1 MQLFKRRVDAEI
13 EALFL
18 EIFHTHQQQV
28 FNYIYRMLGNR
39 ESAEDL
45 VQEVFLKIY
54 TYLPRYQEKQKRSSW
69 VFKITHTTLM
79 DHFRKTGT
87 HQTLFVEPDN
97 TAGLEFQLSDASCSP
112 EHYVLASEMYEH
124 LEKII
129 MNLPY
134 KLKEVF
140 LLRHEAGLS
149 FKEISKLLHC
159 PVNRLLGRM
168 HLAVKTI
175 RTEMQEFINER
186 SST

>member
-1 MQLFKRRVDAEI
+1 MQLFTRRSDAET

-18 EIFHTHQQQV
+18 EMFHAHQQEV
-28 FNYIYRMLGNR
+28 FTYIYRMVGNR

-54 TYLPRYQEKQKRSSW
+54 TYLPRYREKQKRSSW
-69 VFKITHTTLM
+69 VFTVTHTTIM
-79 DHFRKTGT
+79 DYFRKTRT
-87 HQTLFVEPDN
+87 HQTLFVEPDDMALLESQ
-97 TAGLEFQLSDASCSP
+97 AGDDSCSP
-112 EHYVLASEMYEH
+112 EHYALAGEMHEH
-124 LEKII
+124 FEKIL
-129 MNLPY
+129 MNLPH

-149 FKEISKLLHC
+149 FKEIAKLLHC

-175 RTEMQEFINER
+175 RAEMREFIKEA
-186 SST
+186 